1 MSEPRV
7 DPTSPPA
14 TKGQRT
20 RAEIIRRSAR
30 LMNRQGFLAAPL
42 AAVIEETGIQ
52 KGGLYRHFESREA
65 LAYAAFDH
73 AVAAVRDRFLA
84 AIQRHGHA
92 CDQLLAVLATYALDA
107 DASAVPFEG
116 GCPIM
121 NAAIE
126 SDHVHPGLRQRAGDA
141 MQGWHGLLAR
151 IVAVGIRRGEIREG
165 IDADV
170 EAGVFI
176 ACIEGAVMLSHL
188 HGSVEPLRAA
198 RQHLAQHV
206 ERDLR
211 AGPSVRQPPA
221 TQAGAR

>member
-1 MSEPRV
+1 MGSANKLQV
-7 DPTSPPA
+7 DPAPRPP

-20 RAEIIRRSAR
+20 RAEIVRRSAR

-42 AAVIEETGIQ
+42 AAVIEDTGIQ

-84 AIQRHGHA
+84 AIQGHEHA
-92 CDQLLAVLATYALDA
+92 CDQLLAMLATYASDA
-107 DASAVPFEG
+107 DASAVPLEG

-126 SDHVHPGLRQRAGDA
+126 SDHAHPGLRQRAHEA
-141 MQGWHGLLAR
+141 MQAWHGLLVR
-151 IVAVGIRRGEIREG
+151 IVAGGLRRGEIRAG
-165 IDADV
+165 VQADV

-176 ACIEGAVMLSHL
+176 ACLEGAVMLSHL
-188 HGSVEPLRAA
+188 QGNAEPLRAA
-198 RQHLAQHV
+198 LGHLARHV

-211 AGPSVRQPPA
+211 AGAEAP
-221 TQAGAR
+221 

>member
-1 MSEPRV
+1 MNKSRM
-7 DPTSPPA
+7 DPPA
-14 TKGQRT
+14 PPTTKGQRT

-42 AAVIEETGIQ
+42 TAVIDETGIQ

-84 AIQRHGHA
+84 AIQGHAHA
-92 CDQLLAVLATYALDA
+92 CDQLLAMLATYGQDS
-107 DASAVPFEG
+107 DASTVPFEG

-126 SDHVHPGLRQRAGDA
+126 SDHAHPGLRQRAHDA
-141 MQGWHGLLAR
+141 MLAWHGLLAR
-151 IVAVGIRRGEIREG
+151 IVAGGIRRGEIREN
-165 IDADV
+165 IEADV
-170 EAGVFI
+170 EAGVVI
-176 ACIEGAVMLSHL
+176 ACLEGAVMLSHL
-188 HGSVEPLRAA
+188 HGTVQPLRAA
-198 RQHLAQHV
+198 LQHLAQHV

-211 AGPSVRQPPA
+211 AGPAS
-221 TQAGAR
+221 